1 MYLKH
6 EETLKKKT
14 TNLKPEEIKKYDN
27 NRKTITKLSV
37 SSSVH
42 VQRKLC
48 KILKICEKIDVTE
61 FLIMLFNMFNIVFE
75 LDTILWC
82 KVFANVIF

>member
-1 MYLKH
+1 MY
-6 EETLKKKT
+6 
-14 TNLKPEEIKKYDN
+14 
-27 NRKTITKLSV
+27 
-37 SSSVH
+37 

-48 KILKICEKIDVTE
+48 KILKIFEKIDVTE
-61 FLIMLFNMFNIVFE
+61 FLIMIFNMFNIVFD